1 MERLLERF
9 PGVFREREGVEP
21 PRFGPRPDFH
31 SFREPKSGAVRPK
44 VPCKEEYF
52 LTKTK
57 TRKGAKHQNIK
68 VFVAKPAIKGR

>member
-1 MERLLERF
+1 MCFERGKE
-9 PGVFREREGVEP
+9 VEP

-31 SFREPKSGAVRPK
+31 SFGEPKSGAVRPK

-57 TRKGAKHQNIK
+57 KENRKKSEQVRVRVRVRVSSLSLGHTK
-68 VFVAKPAIKGR
+68 VKT